1 MGLSL
6 FLEQSSNFCRDDSP
20 DLEVENGYCTSLG
33 CRVDCLG
40 QPFISI

>member
-33 CRVDCLG
+33 CRV
-40 QPFISI
+40 